1 MSKQSIFGSK
11 NWIMVPTQP
20 LRDLMNNRY
29 PKETARQK
37 GQRLGVSRE
46 TYQRINDN
54 EVMTYIRADRY
65 AVSLGLHPAC
75 IWSDWYE
82 LTTK

>member
-1 MSKQSIFGSK
+1 MSETIQGSK

-20 LRDLMNNRY
+20 LQQLMNERY
-29 PKETARQK
+29 PKESARQR

-46 TYQRINDN
+46 TYQRIATND
-54 EVMTYIRADRY
+54 VMTYIRADRY

>member
-20 LRDLMNNRY
+20 LRELMNNRY
-29 PKETARQK
+29 PRETARQK

-54 EVMTYIRADRY
+54 EV
-65 AVSLGLHPAC
+65 
-75 IWSDWYE
+75 
-82 LTTK
+82 

>member
-1 MSKQSIFGSK
+1 MSETIQGSK

-20 LRDLMNNRY
+20 LKQLMNERY
-29 PKETARQK
+29 PKESARQR
-37 GQRLGVSRE
+37 GERLGVSRE
-46 TYQRINDN
+46 TYQRIATND
-54 EVMTYIRADRY
+54 VMTYIRADRY